1 MINNCERL
9 LKDIPELTAEHEQ
22 QVEQYFPQ
30 YAFYEN
36 KSKKSCDYFCTS
48 CHCWHLNEPF
58 RLAHNQIHICN
69 HCGEAVKAKALHYG
83 RKNLER
89 SRKIG
94 FCFAVGDRLY
104 IRFVTVYQQFCSC
117 DLYNE
122 NPTQILP
129 QYFFINEY
137 LYIYEQHAMQRF
149 AYSWYDK
156 SFYPLKTDGIIPSAS
171 QGVAW
176 YWGPSEKTLYSGWG
190 STVLLNLDVITGTD
204 LRYSCAD
211 ELSNK
216 YTVQEILKWLNIYV
230 RHNNAEYLI
239 KGGFEHIADLLI
251 NGQLKLNKI
260 HWEENNLL
268 KMLGCRKTDIRSFAE
283 YDTNEIELYRNI
295 IKEEPNIQNAS
306 GFVNSLS
313 KLGTFTV
320 NEIHDA
326 GVKYRQILKYG
337 ENHQRVILWKDYLD
351 NCKRLPE
358 GIEELM
364 PAHLGQA
371 HDRAV
376 EKVAYYTNKA
386 EAEMIAK
393 RAKTLKPLLMD
404 TQNLVMLAPTT
415 GEEIISEGKILKHCV
430 GGYVNR
436 HARGD
441 TVILFIRHK
450 ASPSI
455 PYFTIEVDP
464 ESLTIVQCHGYKN
477 ERESN
482 HKRPPEIVEFEQQ
495 YTKFLED
502 IKNVRNN
509 SKRTA

>member
-1 MINNCERL
+1 MIKNPEYL
-9 LKDIPELTAEHEQ
+9 LENIPDITSENEEQ
-22 QVEQYFPQ
+22 IVPYFPQ

-36 KSKKSCDYFCTS
+36 KSKGMCDYFCTS
-48 CHCWHLNEPF
+48 CHSWHLNEPF
-58 RLAHNQIHICN
+58 RLAHDQIYICT
-69 HCGEAVKAKALHYG
+69 HCGETVKAKALHYG
-83 RKNLER
+83 RKKLER
-89 SRKIG
+89 SHKFG
-94 FCFAVGDRLY
+94 LCFAQNGRLY
-104 IRFVTVYQQFCSC
+104 IRFVTVYQGFSE
-117 DLYNE
+117 DIYNE
-122 NPTQILP
+122 NPVEMMPRYT
-129 QYFFINEY
+129 FSDEY
-137 LYIYEQHAMQRF
+137 LYVYEQHAMQRF
-149 AYSWYDK
+149 AYRWYDK

-171 QGVAW
+171 QGLAW

-190 STVLLNLDVITGTD
+190 STVLLNLDVITDTD

-211 ELSNK
+211 ELSNR
-216 YTVQEILKWLNIYV
+216 YTVQGILKWLNIYV

-239 KGGFEHIADLLI
+239 KGGFEHIAELLI
-251 NGQLKLNKI
+251 DGKLSLNKI
-260 HWEENNLL
+260 HWKETNLL
-268 KMLGCRKTDIRSFAE
+268 KMLGCRKEDMHFFAD
-283 YDTNEIELYRNI
+283 YDSSAIELYHSVIR
-295 IKEEPNIQNAS
+295 EEPTIHMAS
-306 GFVNSLS
+306 EFISKLS
-313 KLGTFTV
+313 KLSTYAVDELHKNNLT
-320 NEIHDA
+320 
-326 GVKYRQILKYG
+326 YRQILKYG
-337 ENHQRVILWKDYLD
+337 KNNRRVMLWKDYLD
-351 NCKRLPE
+351 NCKKLPE
-358 GIEELM
+358 GIEEIM
-364 PAHLGQA
+364 PAHLEEA
-371 HDRAV
+371 HDRTL

-404 TQNLVMLAPTT
+404 TQNLVMLAPET

-455 PYFTIEVDP
+455 PYFTIEVNP
-464 ESLTIVQCHGYKN
+464 KSLTIVQCHGYKN

-482 HKRPPEIVEFEQQ
+482 YKKPPEIVEFEQQ

>member
-1 MINNCERL
+1 MIKNPGYL
-9 LKDIPELTAEHEQ
+9 LENIPDITSENEEQ
-22 QVEQYFPQ
+22 VVPYFPQ

-36 KSKKSCDYFCTS
+36 KSKRTCDYFCTS
-48 CHCWHLNEPF
+48 CQSWHIGEQL
-58 RLAHNQIHICN
+58 RLCHNQEFVCG
-69 HCGEAVKAKALHYG
+69 HCKESVKAKALHYG
-83 RKNLER
+83 RKKLER
-89 SRKIG
+89 SRKFG
-94 FCFAVGDRLY
+94 FCFAVDGRLY
-104 IRFVTVYQQFCSC
+104 IRFVTAYQGFSE
-117 DLYNE
+117 DIYNE
-122 NPTQILP
+122 NPVEMMPRYT
-129 QYFFINEY
+129 FSDEY
-137 LYIYEQHAMQRF
+137 LYVYEQHAMQRF
-149 AYSWYDK
+149 AYGWYDK
-156 SFYPLKTDGIIPSAS
+156 LFHPLKTDGVIPSTS
-171 QGVAW
+171 QGFAW

-190 STVLLNLDVITGTD
+190 STVLLNLDVITDTD

-211 ELSNK
+211 ELSNR
-216 YTVQEILKWLNIYV
+216 YTVQGILKWLNIYV

-239 KGGFEHIADLLI
+239 KGGFAHIAELLTD
-251 NGQLKLNKI
+251 GKLSLNKI
-260 HWEENNLL
+260 HWKETNLL
-268 KMLGCRKTDIRSFAE
+268 KMLGCRKTDMHSFAE
-283 YDTNEIELYRNI
+283 YDANAIELYRNI

-306 GFVNSLS
+306 GFVSGLS
-313 KLGTFTV
+313 KLGTFAV

-337 ENHQRVILWKDYLD
+337 ENYQRVMLWRDYLD

-364 PAHLGQA
+364 PAHLEQA

-455 PYFTIEVDP
+455 PYFTIEVNP

-482 HKRPPEIVEFEQQ
+482 NKKPPEIVEFEQQ

>member
-1 MINNCERL
+1 
-9 LKDIPELTAEHEQ
+9 
-22 QVEQYFPQ
+22 
-30 YAFYEN
+30 
-36 KSKKSCDYFCTS
+36 
-48 CHCWHLNEPF
+48 
-58 RLAHNQIHICN
+58 
-69 HCGEAVKAKALHYG
+69 
-83 RKNLER
+83 
-89 SRKIG
+89 
-94 FCFAVGDRLY
+94 
-104 IRFVTVYQQFCSC
+104 
-117 DLYNE
+117 
-122 NPTQILP
+122 
-129 QYFFINEY
+129 
-137 LYIYEQHAMQRF
+137 MQRF
-149 AYSWYDK
+149 AYNWYGK
-156 SFYPLKTDGIIPSAS
+156 SFYQMKTDGIIPSAS
-171 QGVAW
+171 QGLAW
-176 YWGPSEKTLYSGWG
+176 YWGPSEKTLYSGWD
-190 STVLLNLDVITGTD
+190 STVLLNLDVIADTD

-211 ELSNK
+211 ELSDR
-216 YTVQEILKWLNIYV
+216 YTVHEILKWLNLYV

-239 KGGFEHIADLLI
+239 KGGFDRIADLLM

-260 HWEENNLL
+260 HWKENNLL
-268 KMLGCRKTDIRSFAE
+268 KMLGCRKTDIHSFAE
-283 YDTNEIELYRNI
+283 YGTNEIELYRNI

-306 GFVNSLS
+306 GFISSLS
-313 KLGTFTV
+313 KLGTFAV

-337 ENHQRVILWKDYLD
+337 KNHQRVMLWKDYLD

-364 PAHLGQA
+364 PAHLEQA

-404 TQNLVMLAPTT
+404 TQNLVMLAPET

-455 PYFTIEVDP
+455 PYFTIEVNP
-464 ESLTIVQCHGYKN
+464 KSLTIVQCHGYKN

-482 HKRPPEIVEFEQQ
+482 YKKPPEIVEFEQQ

>member
-1 MINNCERL
+1 MIKNPDSL
-9 LKDIPELTAEHEQ
+9 LNKIPDLTGEHEKQ
-22 QVEQYFPQ
+22 IAMYFPQ
-30 YAFYEN
+30 YAFYKN
-36 KSKKSCDYFCTS
+36 KSKTTCDYFCTS
-48 CHCWHLNEPF
+48 CQSWHIGEQF
-58 RLAHNQIHICN
+58 RLCHNQKFVCG
-69 HCGEAVKAKALHYG
+69 HCKESVEAKALHYG
-83 RKNLER
+83 RKSLER
-89 SRKIG
+89 SRKFG
-94 FCFAVGDRLY
+94 FCFAVDGRLY
-104 IRFVTVYQQFCSC
+104 IRFVTAYQLFSD

-122 NPTQILP
+122 NPIEILP
-129 QYFFINEY
+129 EYTFTNEY
-137 LYIYEQHAMQRF
+137 LYVYEQHAMQKF
-149 AYSWYDK
+149 SYYYGSFHLMK
-156 SFYPLKTDGIIPSAS
+156 SDGVIPYTS
-171 QGVAW
+171 QGLAW
-176 YWGPSEKTLYSGWG
+176 YWGPSEKALLSSWG
-190 STVLLNLDVITGTD
+190 QTVLLNLDVIAHTD
-204 LRYSCAD
+204 LKYSGAY
-211 ELSNK
+211 ELSDR
-216 YTVQEILKWLNIYV
+216 YTVHEILKWLNLYV

-239 KGGFEHIADLLI
+239 KGGFDRIADLLM

-260 HWEENNLL
+260 HWKENNLL
-268 KMLGCRKTDIRSFAE
+268 KMLGCRKTDIHSFAE

-306 GFVNSLS
+306 GFVSSLS
-313 KLGTFTV
+313 KLGTFAV

-337 ENHQRVILWKDYLD
+337 KNHQRVMLWKDYLD

-364 PAHLGQA
+364 PAHLEQA

-404 TQNLVMLAPTT
+404 TQNLVMLAPET

-455 PYFTIEVDP
+455 PYFTIEVNP
-464 ESLTIVQCHGYKN
+464 KSLTIVQCHGYKN

-482 HKRPPEIVEFEQQ
+482 YKKPPEIVEFEQQ